1 MKFLMTLSPAI
12 IYAVLLAVQYF
23 ISKTENKLLGAILPT
38 LFVITLIYLYVNDI
52 LPLNIWGTVILGIIG
67 FYFYLHSGTVHKK
80 VKKHLDII
88 YKIIKFLF

>member
-67 FYFYLHSGTVHKK
+67 L
-80 VKKHLDII
+80 L
-88 YKIIKFLF
+88 FLFAQWDSAQKGKETS